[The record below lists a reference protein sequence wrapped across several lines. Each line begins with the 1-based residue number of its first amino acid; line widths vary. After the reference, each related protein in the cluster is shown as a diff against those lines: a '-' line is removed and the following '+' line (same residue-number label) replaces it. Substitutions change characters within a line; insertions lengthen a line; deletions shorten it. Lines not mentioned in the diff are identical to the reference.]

1 MTDFPNGPKSRQLN
15 THGHYHLMAPSYERA
30 GTIGFRCAADA
41 VQKGVTKADD
51 EEGAPPR
58 PHIVLV
64 VVDDMGYRNIN
75 APPLYDNP
83 EIISPELARLARE
96 GISLS
101 NYYAYKFCTPSRES
115 IMSGRVPGHG
125 ISEGLWSSAVPLGLN
140 LNLTLVPAKLR
151 AVGYDTHGFGKCE

>member
-1 MTDFPNGPKSRQLN
+1 MTDFPNGPKLRQLN

-64 VVDDMGYRNIN
+64 VVDDMGYHNIN
-75 APPLYDNP
+75 APGLFANP

-101 NYYAYKFCTPSRES
+101 NYCKIVVLSRFVCCPSR
-115 IMSGRVPGHG
+115 
-125 ISEGLWSSAVPLGLN
+125 
-140 LNLTLVPAKLR
+140 
-151 AVGYDTHGFGKCE
+151 